1 MENMLI
7 DLDPQILWSYL
18 GVLAL
23 ISLNAALGILRA
35 LITGEFEADLVPR
48 YLKTHILPDGGA
60 LLLVG
65 ITALIV
71 PHAKVLYLAGI
82 AAATVKYVNRVR
94 EKLVAKG
101 LAEEE

>member
-1 MENMLI
+1 MDFVL

-23 ISLNAALGILRA
+23 ITLNAGLGILRA

-48 YLKTHILPDGGA
+48 YLKVHILPDGGA
-60 LLLVG
+60 LLLVAL
-65 ITALIV
+65 TALV
-71 PHAKVLYLAGI
+71 APHAQALYWGGV
-82 AAATVKYVNRVR
+82 AAATVKYANKIR

-101 LAEEE
+101 LADEE